1 LTEEVLNQQPQKIQT
16 FLLQTAIL
24 DRLTGSLCDA
34 VTQGTESQQVLEAL
48 EASNLFLVPL
58 DEERCW
64 YRYHHLF
71 ADLLRQRLQRE
82 RPELV
87 PELHRRASG
96 WYKQKGHLP
105 EAVGHLLGAQDF
117 ERAAHQDEQVAWSLL
132 ARGEMT
138 TLLGWLET
146 LHNDV
151 QRGRPQLRVLRA

>member
-1 LTEEVLNQQPQKIQT
+1 MHCGGARSLQRHENVTSFLQAFSGSQRYVLDYLTEEVLNQQPQEIQT

-82 RPELV
+82 RP
-87 PELHRRASG
+87 
-96 WYKQKGHLP
+96 
-105 EAVGHLLGAQDF
+105 
-117 ERAAHQDEQVAWSLL
+117 
-132 ARGEMT
+132 
-138 TLLGWLET
+138 
-146 LHNDV
+146 
-151 QRGRPQLRVLRA
+151 